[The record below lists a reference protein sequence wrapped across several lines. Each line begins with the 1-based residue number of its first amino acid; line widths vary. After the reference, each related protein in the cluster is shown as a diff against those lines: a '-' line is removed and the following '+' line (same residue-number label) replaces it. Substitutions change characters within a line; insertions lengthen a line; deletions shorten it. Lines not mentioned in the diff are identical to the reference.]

1 MRKKRT
7 TPPTAMTDIAFL
19 LLLFFLILA
28 ITTHTLPEPIQPAQT
43 ASSTTYET
51 TDAILMVTPEG
62 TLYYQGKSITL
73 EEIPTTEE
81 ISLLADKNTPFKTI
95 APVIDALKKKGI
107 TTLHCIVEESL

>member
-28 ITTHTLPEPIQPAQT
+28 ITTHILPVPIQPAQT
-43 ASSTTYET
+43 NTANTRET
-51 TDAILMVTPEG
+51 TEALLMVTRNG
-62 TLYYQGKSITL
+62 TLYYQGNPVTL
-73 EEIPTTEE
+73 EEIPTTETL
-81 ISLLADKNTPFKTI
+81 SLLSDKDTPFKTI
-95 APVIDALKKKGI
+95 APLIEALKKKGI